1 MSQGRKRDSID
12 PFAKSRK
19 RLIFNET
26 IRDAFDISSL
36 LDVRNDTFDRLDR
49 FVRTRR
55 RTAEAVGSYV
65 NRGRRDSS
73 LSVGGDLVK

>member
-26 IRDAFDISSL
+26 IRYGDISSL

-49 FVRTRR
+49 FVRR